1 MSKSWRLLSLLLILC
16 LLSGALL
23 LLRKKPAEE
32 TAPPVER
39 YVLSDVTSAEME
51 KIVITSQ
58 KGTLVLK
65 QENGTWR
72 IDPEQPFAVDQFR
85 LGLIVSNLRRVN
97 IDRVVDETGDRRAE
111 FGLENPQAKAEV
123 FLTGGRK
130 LTFYLGARIPT
141 GGGYYLMM
149 EGDPRICTV
158 LSSYGEYFL
167 STAADLRDKEL
178 PGIVGEELTYFKL
191 ARAGKPA
198 IEIQRR
204 NDAMVGLPFGHWA
217 VTKPYEL
224 PMGVKWEEFQAIL
237 DAVGALRIDEFID
250 DNPTDLGRYG
260 LAKPTA
266 ELEMRDEKN
275 TLHLFF
281 GTTVDGK
288 TYFKQAGSPAVM
300 AMQAEK
306 LDFLTVKPFDLIF
319 RFAYIVDIKK
329 VDRIVIEGHGKAYDL
344 TLEQIPVEGD
354 EETTNQIFWVNGQKI
369 ADEPFRQFY
378 QVLIGMQVE
387 GENDRVLAEKPEV
400 RTVFYLNTGD
410 EREVVVSYVPYND
423 DFYAVFRNGR
433 SEFVI
438 HREQV
443 ENMLKKLAALV
454 AND

>member
-1 MSKSWRLLSLLLILC
+1 MRKSWRLLSLFLILC
-16 LLSGALL
+16 VLSGALL

-32 TAPPVER
+32 TATRTEQF
-39 YVLSDVTSAEME
+39 VLSEVTSAEME

-65 QENGTWR
+65 QENEAWR
-72 IDPEQPFAVDQFR
+72 IEPEQPFAVDQFR
-85 LGLIVSNLRRVN
+85 LGLIASNFRRVN
-97 IDRVVDETGDRRAE
+97 IDRVVDETGARRAE
-111 FGLENPQAKAEV
+111 FGLDNPQAKAEV

-158 LSSYGEYFL
+158 VDSYGEYFL

-178 PGIVGEELTYFKL
+178 PGIVGEEMTYFKL
-191 ARAGKPA
+191 VRTGKPT
-198 IEIQRR
+198 IEVQKR
-204 NDAMVGLPFGHWA
+204 DEAMIGLPFGHWA
-217 VTKPYEL
+217 VTKPYQF
-224 PMGVKWEEFQAIL
+224 PMGVRWEEFQTILNAI
-237 DAVGALRIDEFID
+237 GALRIDEFID
-250 DNPTDLGRYG
+250 DNPKDLSRYG

-281 GTTVDGK
+281 GATVDGK
-288 TYFKQAGSPAVM
+288 TYFKQAGTPAVM

-306 LDFLTVKPFDLIF
+306 LDFLKVKPFDLIF

-329 VDRIVIEGHGKAYDL
+329 VDRIVIEGHGKTYDV
-344 TLEQIPVEGD
+344 TIEQIPVEGE
-354 EETTNQIFWVNGQKI
+354 EETTNQVFRVNGQKI
-369 ADEPFRQFY
+369 DDEPFRQFY

-387 GENDRVLAEKPEV
+387 GENDKTLAEKPEV
-400 RTVFYLNTGD
+400 RTVFYLNSGD
-410 EREVVVSYVPYND
+410 ERKVVVSYVPYND

-443 ENMLKKLAALV
+443 ENMLDKLAALV